1 MSPSWSDRRVALFT
15 QCFGFA
21 WPHRIVTWHQ
31 TIRFEQ
37 NVRRMGCDMKSS
49 SAQSFSGAPPEP
61 GDFVFA
67 RGKSWIVEGVDKAGT
82 IQTLHLVCCEDDSQ
96 GEAIR
101 LAFEAELNTR
111 VLDSND
117 WSPLLT
123 RNFEGPKR
131 LGAYLRSTEWRTA
144 TAADRKLFQSPFRAG
159 IRLDSYQLL
168 PLAKAL
174 ELPRV
179 NLLIADDVGLGKTV
193 EAGLI
198 VRELLLRRRIDT
210 IVVAAPA
217 SMLLQW
223 QDELTQK
230 FGLDFTIVDREH
242 LLETRRTRGFSAN
255 PWSVG
260 SRFIVSHSVLSDE
273 AYTSGLREAL
283 SPFRPGTLLILDEAH
298 HAAPS
303 SGAAWAVESQLTRS
317 VREIALLFEHRLF
330 LSATPHNGH
339 SNAFAT
345 LLEILDPQRF
355 TRGIDVEAKELEP
368 VMVRR
373 LKEDLRRLGH
383 AFPERV
389 VEPIRIGGLP
399 PDAPELR
406 LAAMLDDYRASS
418 TGGARARFLF
428 SNLQQRLFSSISA
441 FHRTLSTHRKTLVRK
456 QREEKTDEIET
467 ELLDDN
473 DTIEV
478 ATDQARS
485 ELGDLDAAIAH
496 VDRMLAISGAARD
509 LPDARI
515 AKILDWITAQMLDA
529 AHGWRER
536 RLILFTEWD
545 DTRRW
550 LVERLKEGLLQR
562 SAGRVELEGRI
573 LVFTGQTSLVERDRI
588 KIAFNAPFDREP
600 VRILVCTD
608 AAREGLNLQARCS
621 DLIHVDLPWNPS
633 RLEQRNGRIDRK
645 LQPAKVV
652 TCRYFFYDQR
662 VEDRVLDALVRKT
675 EVIRQQLGAAGEVLR
690 VRMERTLARDG
701 IRRDEVAQLAKS
713 LDEATSGGVNSAE
726 REMGDEADKR
736 IARLKEEQER
746 LQRALVHARKRVGVE
761 GADIRHVVEIALRD
775 DGAAL
780 ESGRFTVPEA
790 VWLDPDSPS
799 FAKDPSWASLFD
811 ELRPGRPSSPRER
824 ARWRKETPVRGLVFE
839 PPKVREGD
847 PEPQDVVQLHL
858 EHRLVKRLI
867 SRFVSQG
874 FRETVGRVTA
884 IVGANAAPRVVLLG
898 RLSLFGPGARRLHE
912 EIITITAAWRDVRRE
927 ESPLTPFAEAGEAT
941 TVGQLDAALREG
953 VTPPSGVLDRL
964 GQTVERDIADLRP
977 HVEARA
983 AESEREAVAEL
994 AENGRREAAAMA
1006 ALLQRQIDKV
1016 REATRSK
1023 HAPPAPSQLDLFGP
1037 TSEEL
1042 AKEAE
1047 REMRQFEADRRSWD
1061 GKLLRLQSELES
1073 EPEKV
1078 RQSYEVRARRLEPVA
1093 LVYLWPATN

>member
-1 MSPSWSDRRVALFT
+1 MTR
-15 QCFGFA
+15 
-21 WPHRIVTWHQ
+21 
-31 TIRFEQ
+31 
-37 NVRRMGCDMKSS
+37 S
-49 SAQSFSGAPPEP
+49 SAAGNIAAEPEQ

-67 RGKSWIVEGVDKAGT
+67 RGKSWIVESTEKAGSV
-82 IQTLHLVCCEDDSQ
+82 QTLHLVSCEDDSQ
-96 GEAIR
+96 GEGIL
-101 LAFEAELNTR
+101 LAFATELQTQ
-111 VLDSND
+111 VLDPND

-123 RNFEGPKR
+123 KNFEGPQR

-144 TAADRKLFQSPFRAG
+144 TAADRKLFQAPFRAG

-174 ELPRV
+174 DLPRV

-198 VRELLLRRRIDT
+198 VRELLLRRRVEM

-223 QDELTQK
+223 QDELAQK

-273 AYTSGLREAL
+273 AYMGGLRDLL
-283 SPFRPGTLLILDEAH
+283 SPFRPGSMLILDEAH

-303 SGAAWAVESQLTRS
+303 SGTAWALETQLTRS
-317 VREIALLFEHRLF
+317 VREIAALFEHRLF

-339 SNAFAT
+339 SNSFAT

-373 LKEDLRRLGH
+373 LKEDLRRLGQP
-383 AFPERV
+383 FPERV
-389 VEPIRIGGLP
+389 VEPIRISGLP

-406 LAAMLDDYRASS
+406 LAAMLDEYRQSS
-418 TGGARARFLF
+418 AGGARARFLF
-428 SNLQQRLFSSISA
+428 ANLQQRLFSSIAA
-441 FHRTLSTHRKTLVRK
+441 FHRTLTTHRKTLLRK
-456 QREEKTDEIET
+456 RQDEEPSEIQAEV
-467 ELLDDN
+467 ELLEDN
-473 DTIEV
+473 DLVEI
-478 ATDQARS
+478 ATQQARA

-509 LPDARI
+509 SADARVN
-515 AKILDWITAQMLDA
+515 AILDWIEAEMLDA
-529 AHGWRER
+529 SHAWRDR
-536 RLILFTEWD
+536 RLLLFTEWD

-562 SAGRVELEGRI
+562 CRGHVDLNGRI
-573 LVFTGQTSLVERDRI
+573 LVFTGQTSLEERDRI
-588 KIAFNAPFDREP
+588 KIAFNAPFEQEP

-608 AAREGLNLQARCS
+608 AAREGLNLQARCH

-645 LQPAKVV
+645 LQPSKVV
-652 TCRYFFYDQR
+652 NCRYFFYDQR
-662 VEDRVLDALVRKT
+662 EEDRVLDALVRKT
-675 EVIRQQLGAAGEVLR
+675 EVIRRQLGASGEVLR
-690 VRMERTLARDG
+690 MRMEQTLTRDG
-701 IRRDEVAQLAKS
+701 IRRGEAGKLAES
-713 LDEATSGGVNSAE
+713 IAGATSDRVRIAE
-726 REMGDEADKR
+726 RELGDETER
-736 IARLKEEQER
+736 RLARLKEEEGR
-746 LQRALVHARKRVGVE
+746 LQRALAQAKKRVGVD
-761 GADIRHVVEIALRD
+761 GADVRRVVEIALKD

-780 ESGRFTVPEA
+780 QPGRFSVPEA
-790 VWLDPDSPS
+790 VLLDPDTPS

-811 ELRPGRPSSPRER
+811 ELRPGRPSSAKER
-824 ARWRKETPVRGLVFE
+824 ARWRRETPVRGLVFE
-839 PPKVREGD
+839 PPVVAEGE

-858 EHRLVKRLI
+858 EHRLIKRLI

-874 FRETVGRVTA
+874 FRASVGRITA
-884 IVGANAAPRVVLLG
+884 VVGPNPSPRVVLIG
-898 RLSLFGPGARRLHE
+898 RLSLFGPAARRLHE
-912 EIITITAAWRDVRRE
+912 EIIPITAAWRDIRRD

-941 TVGQLDAALREG
+941 TIRQLDEALRDGRSAGAAVQE
-953 VTPPSGVLDRL
+953 RL
-964 GQTVERDIADLRP
+964 GATVEGDIADLRP
-977 HVEARA
+977 FLEARA
-983 AESEREAVAEL
+983 AESETRAKAEL
-994 AENGRREAAAMA
+994 VENGRREAEEMS

-1016 REATRSK
+1016 REAMRSK
-1023 HAPPAPSQLDLFGP
+1023 QPPPAPTQLDLFGP
-1037 TSEEL
+1037 SQEEI
-1042 AKEAE
+1042 KKQAE
-1047 REMRQFEADRRSWD
+1047 REIRQFEADRRSWD
-1061 GKLLRLQSELES
+1061 GKLLRLQNELET

-1078 RQSYEVRARRLEPVA
+1078 RRGYEVQARRLEPIG
-1093 LVYLWPATN
+1093 LVYLWPSTN

>member
-1 MSPSWSDRRVALFT
+1 V
-15 QCFGFA
+15 
-21 WPHRIVTWHQ
+21 
-31 TIRFEQ
+31 
-37 NVRRMGCDMKSS
+37 S
-49 SAQSFSGAPPEP
+49 SAERPIVAPPEP

-67 RGKSWIVEGVDKAGT
+67 RGKSWIVERAEEAGSVP
-82 IQTLHLVCCEDDSQ
+82 TLHLVSCEDDSQ
-96 GEAIR
+96 GETIQ
-101 LAFEAELNTR
+101 LAFATELQTR
-111 VLDSND
+111 VLDPND

-123 RNFEGPKR
+123 KSFEGPQR

-198 VRELLLRRRIDT
+198 VRELLLRRRIEM

-223 QDELTQK
+223 QDELAQK

-242 LLETRRTRGFSAN
+242 LLETRRTRGFAAN

-260 SRFIVSHSVLSDE
+260 SRFIVSHSVLSE
-273 AYTSGLREAL
+273 ETYMGGLRDNL
-283 SPFRPGTLLILDEAH
+283 SPFRPGSMLILDEAH

-303 SGAAWAVESQLTRS
+303 SGTAWALESQMTRS
-317 VREIALLFEHRLF
+317 VREIAVLFEHRLF

-339 SNAFAT
+339 SNSFAT

-389 VEPIRIGGLP
+389 VEPIRISGLP

-406 LAAMLDDYRASS
+406 LAAMLDDYRQSS
-418 TGGARARFLF
+418 AGGARARFLF
-428 SNLQQRLFSSISA
+428 ANLQQRLFSSMEA
-441 FHRTLSTHRKTLVRK
+441 FHRTLTTHRKTLLKKR
-456 QREEKTDEIET
+456 REGDPDEAEAGV
-467 ELLDDN
+467 ELLEDN
-473 DTIEV
+473 DLIEV
-478 ATDQARS
+478 ATAQAKA

-496 VDRMLAISGAARD
+496 VDRMLAISGVARD
-509 LPDARI
+509 SPDGRVGAM
-515 AKILDWITAQMLDA
+515 LDWIEAQMLDPS
-529 AHGWRER
+529 HVWRNR

-562 SAGRVELEGRI
+562 SRGRVDLNGRI
-573 LVFTGQTSLVERDRI
+573 LVFTGQTSLEERDRI

-608 AAREGLNLQARCS
+608 AAREGLNLQARCH

-645 LQPAKVV
+645 LQPSKVV
-652 TCRYFFYDQR
+652 NCRYFFYDQR
-662 VEDRVLDALVRKT
+662 EEDRVLDALVRKT
-675 EVIRQQLGAAGEVLR
+675 EVIRRQLGASGEVLR
-690 VRMERTLARDG
+690 MLMEKTLTRDG
-701 IRRDEVAQLAKS
+701 IQRGQTAKLAAS
-713 LDEATSGGVNSAE
+713 IDEATSERVKVAE
-726 REMGDEADKR
+726 RELGDETDRR
-736 IARLKEEQER
+736 IARLKEEQDR
-746 LQRALVHARKRVGVE
+746 LQRALDHAKRRVGVE
-761 GADIRHVVEIALRD
+761 GADVRRVVEIALKD

-780 ESGRFTVPEA
+780 QPGGFSVPEA
-790 VWLDPDSPS
+790 VLLDPDTPS

-811 ELRPGRPSSPRER
+811 ELRPGRPANPKDR
-824 ARWRKETPVRGLVFE
+824 ARWRRETPVRGLVFE
-839 PPKVREGD
+839 PPVVAEGQ

-858 EHRLVKRLI
+858 EHRLIKRLI

-874 FRETVGRVTA
+874 FRATTGRVTA
-884 IVGANAAPRVVLLG
+884 IVGPNSSPRVVLMG
-898 RLSLFGPGARRLHE
+898 RLSLFGPAGRRLHE
-912 EIITITAAWRDVRRE
+912 EIIPITAAWRDIRRD
-927 ESPLTPFAEAGEAT
+927 ESPLAPFAKEGEAT
-941 TVGQLDAALREG
+941 TVRQLDDALRNG
-953 VTPPSGVLDRL
+953 VSPGSGVLDRL
-964 GQTVERDIADLRP
+964 GKTLERDIADLRP
-977 HVEARA
+977 SLEARA
-983 AESEREAVAEL
+983 AESEATAKAEL
-994 AENGRREAAAMA
+994 AENGRREAEAMA

-1016 REATRSK
+1016 REAMHSK
-1023 HAPPAPSQLDLFGP
+1023 QPPPAPTQLDLFGP
-1037 TSEEL
+1037 SPEEIR
-1042 AKEAE
+1042 KQAE
-1047 REMRQFEADRRSWD
+1047 RELRQFEADRRSWD
-1061 GKLLRLQSELES
+1061 GKLLRLQKELES

-1078 RQSYEVRARRLEPVA
+1078 RRGYAVQARRLEPVS

>member
-1 MSPSWSDRRVALFT
+1 MI
-15 QCFGFA
+15 G
-21 WPHRIVTWHQ
+21 
-31 TIRFEQ
+31 
-37 NVRRMGCDMKSS
+37 S
-49 SAQSFSGAPPEP
+49 SAQGQKSAAPEQ

-67 RGKSWIVEGVDKAGT
+67 RGKSWIVERAEKAGSV
-82 IQTLHLVCCEDDSQ
+82 QTLHLVSCEDDSQ
-96 GEAIR
+96 GEAIQ
-101 LAFEAELNTR
+101 LAFATELQTQ
-111 VLDSND
+111 VLDPND

-123 RNFEGPKR
+123 NNFEGPQR

-144 TAADRKLFQSPFRAG
+144 TAADRKLFQAPFRAG

-198 VRELLLRRRIDT
+198 VRELLLRRRVET

-223 QDELTQK
+223 QDELAQK

-242 LLETRRTRGFSAN
+242 LLDTRRTRGFSAN

-273 AYTSGLREAL
+273 TYMGGLRDLL
-283 SPFRPGTLLILDEAH
+283 SPFRPGSMLILDEAH

-303 SGAAWAVESQLTRS
+303 SGIVWALESQLTRS
-317 VREIALLFEHRLF
+317 VREIAGLFEHRLF

-339 SNAFAT
+339 SNSFAT

-355 TRGIDVEAKELEP
+355 TRGIDVDAKELEP

-373 LKEDLRRLGH
+373 LKEDLRRLGQP
-383 AFPERV
+383 FPERV

-399 PDAPELR
+399 PDTPELR
-406 LAAMLDDYRASS
+406 LAAMLDDYRQSAA
-418 TGGARARFLF
+418 GGARARFLF
-428 SNLQQRLFSSISA
+428 ANLQQRLFSSIEA
-441 FHRTLSTHRKTLVRK
+441 FHRTLTTHRKTLLKKR
-456 QREEKTDEIET
+456 QDEEPNDVEADV
-467 ELLDDN
+467 ELLEDN
-473 DTIEV
+473 DLVEM
-478 ATDQARS
+478 ATQQAKA
-485 ELGDLDAAIAH
+485 ELGDLDAVIAH

-509 LPDARI
+509 AADARV
-515 AKILDWITAQMLDA
+515 AAILDWIEAEMLDA
-529 AHGWRER
+529 SHAWRDR
-536 RLILFTEWD
+536 RLLLFTEWD

-562 SAGRVELEGRI
+562 SRNRVDLTGRI
-573 LVFTGQTSLVERDRI
+573 LVFTGQTSLEERDRI

-608 AAREGLNLQARCS
+608 AAREGLNLQARCY

-645 LQPAKVV
+645 LQPSKVV
-652 TCRYFFYDQR
+652 NCRYFLYDQR
-662 VEDRVLDALVRKT
+662 EEDRVLDALVRKT
-675 EVIRQQLGAAGEVLR
+675 EVIRRQLGASGEVLR
-690 VRMERTLARDG
+690 VRMEQTLTRDG
-701 IRRDEVAQLAKS
+701 IRRGETAKLAES
-713 LDEATSGGVNSAE
+713 ITEATSDRVKLAE
-726 REMGDEADKR
+726 RELGDETDRR
-736 IARLKEEQER
+736 IARLKEEQDR
-746 LQRALVHARKRVGVE
+746 LQRALDNAKKRVGVE
-761 GADIRHVVEIALRD
+761 GADVRRVVEIALKD

-780 ESGRFTVPEA
+780 QPGRFSVPEA
-790 VWLDPDSPS
+790 VLLDPNTPS

-811 ELRPGRPSSPRER
+811 ELRPGRPANAKDR
-824 ARWRKETPVRGLVFE
+824 ARWRRETPVRGLVFE
-839 PPKVREGD
+839 PPKVAEGE

-858 EHRLVKRLI
+858 EHRLIKRLI

-874 FRETVGRVTA
+874 FRATVGRISAV
-884 IVGANAAPRVVLLG
+884 VGPNSSPRVVLIG
-898 RLSLFGPGARRLHE
+898 RLSLFGPAARRLHE
-912 EIITITAAWRDVRRE
+912 EIIPITAAWRDIRRD
-927 ESPLTPFAEAGEAT
+927 ESTLTPFAEAGEAT
-941 TVGQLDAALREG
+941 TIKQLDEALRDG
-953 VTPPSGVLDRL
+953 RSPGANVQDRL

-977 HVEARA
+977 YLEARA
-983 AESEREAVAEL
+983 AESEATAKAELTENGGREAE
-994 AENGRREAAAMA
+994 AMA

-1016 REATRSK
+1016 REAMRSK
-1023 HAPPAPSQLDLFGP
+1023 QPPPAPTQLDLFGP
-1037 TSEEL
+1037 SPEEV
-1042 AKEAE
+1042 KKQAE
-1047 REMRQFEADRRSWD
+1047 RELRQFEADRRSWD
-1061 GKLLRLQSELES
+1061 GKLLRLQNELET

-1078 RQSYEVRARRLEPVA
+1078 RRGYEVQARRLEPIG